1 MIKVMYIVCGS
12 GLDAFLAYELEL
24 APMNMNEI
32 SKIINEM
39 GLNEYPLKIIVLNN
53 PKDKTGIE
61 YVYNLDWC
69 KYSRITLEDEDDLR
83 PKAKQ

>member
-1 MIKVMYIVCGS
+1 MYIVRGS

-32 SKIINEM
+32 SKIISEM
-39 GLNEYPLKIIVLNN
+39 GLTEYPHKIIVLNN
-53 PKDKTGIE
+53 PKDENGIE

-69 KYSRITLEDEDDLR
+69 KYSRITLEDDDNIIPR
-83 PKAKQ
+83 KKK